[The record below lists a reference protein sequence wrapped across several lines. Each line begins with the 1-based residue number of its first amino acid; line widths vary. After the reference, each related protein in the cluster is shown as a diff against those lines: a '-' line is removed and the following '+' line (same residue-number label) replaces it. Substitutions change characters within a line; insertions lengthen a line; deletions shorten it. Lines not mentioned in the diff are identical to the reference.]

1 MVVEPLLQCVEFF
14 LNEGGPQILY
24 EFTGAW
30 VSSNQQIISVVL
42 LLLWIRGIVK
52 AGTCL
57 PEDLDIV
64 APLYTETK
72 PSALNRDIVDTLEEP
87 MSWELLNWKMW
98 REEFPGS
105 RQCETVNGM

>member
-42 LLLWIRGIVK
+42 LLSWIRGIVK
-52 AGTCL
+52 AGPGL
-57 PEDLDIV
+57 LEDLDIV
-64 APLYTETK
+64 TPLYPETK
-72 PSALNRDIVDTLEEP
+72 PSTLNCDIVDTLEEP
-87 MSWELLNWKMW
+87 VSWELVNRKMW
-98 REEFPGS
+98 CKEFPDS
-105 RQCETVNGM
+105 